1 VLDFEKLATPSCNE
15 CSRPEG
21 DAMARTAATDA
32 TPVFSRKASGLI
44 RVAGGLDVFIYNIGL
59 VSVGIAIALNQYYGP
74 SLYPGVS
81 VWISTLL
88 ATLGMLFVAATFYF
102 WSVVFPR
109 SGGVYV
115 ALSRGLHPGV
125 AFVASL
131 LETVI
136 LMYYAALAASLIV
149 TVGLSSF
156 FATVGALGG
165 NATFVSWAAGLASPG
180 GIFWT
185 GSLILVLAAALL
197 SSGTRRYFAVQRVLF
212 VVAVLGTV
220 VTAGVLLLGS
230 RAAFERNL
238 QELTGL
244 QVQTVVATAL
254 ENGWQQT
261 GFDLG
266 ATVGFLVWPLLPL
279 LGGVQSVALGG
290 EIKKVSRAQLIGM
303 LGAVAA
309 AGLTIAAF
317 AGLADR
323 AFGFDLQGAIGWNSL
338 NGLADASTEGSIG
351 AAPWF
356 TVLAGVLADNVLLAV
371 VILATF
377 VAWIWFW
384 IPAEIAYTTRTM
396 IAWSFDRLAPNRLGH
411 VSERVGT
418 PVVAIWLSA
427 VVSIVFMW
435 FIAYRAIAL
444 LQLIEGILLVW
455 GLAMLA
461 AVFFPFAR
469 RSFFDASPAAG
480 SRVAGVPLMSVTGAL
495 AVAFFALAGY
505 LLWTDPLAAG
515 PLLASPLPPSFW
527 IIAGVLVV
535 GTAWYLGVRRYRRTQ
550 GIDID
555 LAFRQIPIE

>member
-1 VLDFEKLATPSCNE
+1 
-15 CSRPEG
+15 
-21 DAMARTAATDA
+21 MAQVAA

-81 VWISTLL
+81 IWVSTLL
-88 ATLGMLFVAATFYF
+88 AAVGMVFVATTFYF

-131 LETVI
+131 LETII

-156 FATVGALGG
+156 FATVGALAD
-165 NATFVSWAAGLASPG
+165 NSTFTGWAAALASPDG
-180 GIFWT
+180 VFWA
-185 GSLILVLAAALL
+185 GSAVLIAAALLL
-197 SSGTRRYFAVQRVLF
+197 SSGTRRYFATQRILF
-212 VVAVLGTV
+212 IVAVVGTLV
-220 VTAGVLLLGS
+220 LAGVMLFGS
-230 RAAFERNL
+230 RGAFESNL
-238 QELTGL
+238 SALTGL
-244 QVQTVVATAL
+244 ETQAVVQTAL
-254 ENGWQQT
+254 DNGWT
-261 GFDLG
+261 RSGFDG
-266 ATVGFLVWPLLPL
+266 GNTMAFLVWPLLPL

-290 EIKKVSRAQLIGM
+290 EIKKVSRAQLLGM
-303 LGAVAA
+303 LGAVVA

-317 AGLADR
+317 AILSDR
-323 AFGFDLQGAIGWNSL
+323 AFGFDFQGAVAFNSL
-338 NGLADASTEGSIG
+338 NGLTDASTEGSIG

-356 TVLAGVLADNVLLAV
+356 TVLAGILSNNIILTVIIMLA
-371 VILATF
+371 F

-396 IAWSFDRLAPNRLGH
+396 IAWSFDRLAPDRLGH
-411 VSERVGT
+411 VSQRFGT

-427 VVSIVFMW
+427 VVSVVFMW

-444 LQLIEGILLVW
+444 LTLIEGIVVVW

-461 AVFFPFAR
+461 AILFPRMRPDFY
-469 RSFFDASPAAG
+469 SVSPAAG
-480 SRVAGVPLMSVTGAL
+480 RTVGGVPVMAVTGAL
-495 AVAFFALAGY
+495 ALAFFGFAGY
-505 LLWTDPLAAG
+505 LLWTDPIAAG
-515 PLLASPLPPSFW
+515 PLFTFREPLSSSFW
-527 IIAGVLVV
+527 LMVGAVLI
-535 GTAWYLGVRRYRRTQ
+535 GTIWYIGMKLYRRRQ
-550 GIDID
+550 GVNID

>member
-1 VLDFEKLATPSCNE
+1 
-15 CSRPEG
+15 
-21 DAMARTAATDA
+21 MAQVAD

-81 VWISTLL
+81 IWVSTLL
-88 ATLGMLFVAATFYF
+88 AALGMMFVATTFYF

-131 LETVI
+131 LETTI

-156 FATVGALGG
+156 FATVGAMAD
-165 NATFVSWAAGLASPG
+165 NATFAGWAAALAG
-180 GIFWT
+180 ADGIFWA
-185 GSLILVLAAALL
+185 GSAVLVAAALLL
-197 SSGTRRYFAVQRVLF
+197 SSGTRRYFATQRILF
-212 VVAVLGTV
+212 IVAVGGTLV
-220 VTAGVLLLGS
+220 LAGVMLFGS
-230 RAAFERNL
+230 QAAFESNL
-238 QELTGL
+238 SSLTGL
-244 QVQTVVATAL
+244 ETQAVIQTAL
-254 ENGWQQT
+254 DNGWTRT
-261 GFDLG
+261 GFDG
-266 ATVGFLVWPLLPL
+266 GNTVAFLVWPLLPL

-290 EIKKVSRAQLIGM
+290 EIKKVSRAQLFGM

-317 AGLADR
+317 AVLSDR
-323 AFGFDLQGAIGWNSL
+323 AFGSDFQGAVAFNSL
-338 NGLADASTEGSIG
+338 GGLTDASTEGSIG

-356 TVLAGVLADNVLLAV
+356 TVLAGILSNNIILTVIIMLA
-371 VILATF
+371 F

-396 IAWSFDRLAPNRLGH
+396 IAWSFDRLAPDRLGH
-411 VSERVGT
+411 VSERFGT

-427 VVSIVFMW
+427 VVSVVFMW

-444 LQLIEGILLVW
+444 LTLIEGIVVVW

-461 AVFFPFAR
+461 AIVFPRTR
-469 RSFFDASPAAG
+469 RDFYSVSPAAG
-480 SRVAGVPLMSVTGAL
+480 RTLAGIPVMSVTGAVGL
-495 AVAFFALAGY
+495 AFFALAGY
-505 LLWTDPLAAG
+505 LLWTDPIAAG
-515 PLLASPLPPSFW
+515 PLFTIGEPLSSSFW
-527 IIAGVLVV
+527 LVAGTVVL
-535 GTAWYLGVRRYRRTQ
+535 GSAWYIGIKLYRRRQ
-550 GIDID
+550 GVNID